1 MFQVLVVICIYTIW
15 AFLDYVNLYLIY
27 DKYLTINR
35 RKKKKVI
42 YLWFILMIIIGVSYG
57 LINSDII
64 HSGFLIFAVFIPYY
78 FKILPVLWTIFPR
91 RYKDVPIVF
100 CINYWLQRFHKEF
113 MFFSTINMNILYTKG
128 LFMIYVN

>member
-78 FKILPVLWTIFPR
+78 FKI
-91 RYKDVPIVF
+91 
-100 CINYWLQRFHKEF
+100 
-113 MFFSTINMNILYTKG
+113 
-128 LFMIYVN
+128 